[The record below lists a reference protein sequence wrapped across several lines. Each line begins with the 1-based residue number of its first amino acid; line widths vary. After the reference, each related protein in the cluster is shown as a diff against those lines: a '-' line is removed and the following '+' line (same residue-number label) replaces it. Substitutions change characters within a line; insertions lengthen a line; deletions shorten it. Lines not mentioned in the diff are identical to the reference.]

1 MQAFISLIPIFTILT
16 MGFFAA
22 RTGLF
27 PHQFIKPA
35 SRLVFYLGIPFLV
48 FQATVKSPITDG
60 MILIPGLI
68 GAATVLIQAL
78 LAIILARVFI
88 KSPPTP
94 KIRRVSWVCSQF
106 HGNMG
111 IMGLAVVY
119 YSLGEQWLGAGA
131 LVMGLIML
139 VHTFTAIMILSFWGD
154 HGGEAVGGWTSIF
167 KNPIMIG
174 VAAGLLYAFSG
185 LPLPGVAERTIN
197 ILSNMALPLALLI
210 IGAELSLWRPSQGTR
225 DIITVSFMKM
235 MVMPAIGLGVLYLFG
250 FSGAEAAVTM
260 VMLAAPCA
268 TASVILAQQMG
279 GDPVFAAACTSF
291 SHAVC
296 PVTYLLWLSFFS

>member
-22 RTGLF
+22 RNGLF
-27 PHQFIKPA
+27 PHEFIKPA

-68 GAATVLIQAL
+68 GAATVIIQAV
-78 LAIILARVFI
+78 LALIVAKVFI
-88 KSPPTP
+88 NSPPTS
-94 KIRRVSWVCSQF
+94 KARRASWVCSQF

-119 YSLGEQWLGAGA
+119 YSLGEQWLGAAA
-131 LVMGLIML
+131 LVMGIIMI
-139 VHTFTAIMILSFWGD
+139 VHTFTAIVILSAWGD
-154 HGGEAVGGWTSIF
+154 HGGETSGGWTSIF
-167 KNPIMIG
+167 KNPIMMG
-174 VAAGLLYAFSG
+174 VAAGLLYALSG
-185 LPLPGVAERTIN
+185 LPLPGVAERTIG
-197 ILSNMALPLALLI
+197 ILSNMALPMALLI

-225 DIITVSFMKM
+225 DIVTVSFMKM
-235 MVMPAIGLGVLYLFG
+235 MVMPAIGLAVLYLCG
-250 FSGAEAAVTM
+250 ITGMEAATTM

-279 GDPVFAAACTSF
+279 GDAVFAAACTSF
-291 SHAVC
+291 SHAAC
-296 PVTYLLWLSFFS
+296 PITYLLWLSFFH